1 MRPAGD
7 NRRRRMTRTSQRPAR
22 RASLAATVVCI
33 ALVLGAG
40 SSRGDELPWVHHDTT
55 HPRAPLPSSS
65 VQRIAQDRSGYIWM
79 GFYVAGL
86 LRYDGSMAERYDLDD
101 GLVHGTVRDFVQDRS
116 GRLWVGC
123 ETGVVVSDRPLAGYG
138 PGERVRFVDRVGE
151 VELLHRRVRL
161 GWMAAHPD
169 DGVVVGTPG
178 GEIVWYRYV
187 AGNLSVTDLG
197 GPGAATDPSPV
208 TAVTTAPDG
217 VVWLALEDGTVGRRA
232 TADASWSIIPPGR
245 RPDHPITAL
254 RVTPSGALLAGCRD
268 GSLWRQ
274 TPPDGGFDLLDATL
288 SEQVVH
294 IQAEPNGDVWA
305 TSLGSGIVLLRSDGA
320 PPLHITRE
328 HGLPSDT
335 VWDVLEDREGT
346 LWFAHNGGLSKLHS
360 DWRAF
365 SAHTARRIGGATP
378 ALPDPNAFAVQ
389 PSSSPGP
396 TRGLWVGT
404 SEGIVLLRDGRR
416 IAHLS
421 AEDGLPSSSA
431 YALALEADHRLWI
444 GTLEGLACL
453 TFGGPLPPEPTA
465 PPRSIRVAGTPAT
478 LTLHG
483 LRTIYQVA
491 VLDDDSGSSTVWVAG
506 THGLSALSGGVWT
519 HLGPPHGLPPAGA
532 ACVAGDATGHV
543 WVGTKDHGLLR
554 SRDPLLRDR
563 RPLNGGTPM
572 FEPGPSVGDQPPTR
586 AVQALASGDGSI
598 WAATGAGLFRIGTDA
613 SSRWITRPVGQT
625 PRVVTA
631 ATWDPTR
638 SWLWTTSSLGLQAID
653 PATNGVLRTV
663 SSRDGLLDDE
673 VWLGNALAVDA
684 DGRVIVGTP
693 RGVSVYRP
701 ELDRPRPVPPPVKI
715 REAVYEE
722 SSTGTNRLQ
731 IRYAALSFVDEQA
744 IRYRTRLLGM
754 DDDWSQPTN
763 ETTYRYTNLP
773 AVLVPRSYRF
783 EVIASGPGEAW
794 SPIPAAWEVRVTPP
808 WWTRW
813 WFVMTGLLALT
824 AGLVA
829 ADRVRTRRLIERTRQ
844 LEEMVDE
851 RTARIRRNVD
861 EMRTLDRIVE
871 VVNREIDLDRV
882 MEALLHQ
889 GLVLLP
895 HARRGAFLL
904 LDPDTRQFRVT
915 AVSGWEGDLPPGG
928 TLAQDVARRTFTSD
942 ADDATDGIYRVQRLK
957 DRSGATI
964 LDHLGSSETLLTLH
978 LKRDGALEGYLVF
991 ELDRRASAPSAEDA
1005 ELIQRYRQHALTAL
1019 DKAHMMQR
1027 LAAASEQAEAA
1038 SSAKSQFLATMSHEL
1053 RTPLNSIIGFSEILL
1068 DRSDGSDPRRDH
1080 FLDNI
1085 LTSGRH
1091 LLSLI
1096 NDLLDLSKIEAGRME
1111 LVLEPVDVGELVRGV
1126 VRIMTGIAA
1135 RRGVD
1140 IDVDITDDMP
1150 RARLDPPKMKRVL
1163 YNLLSNAVKFSE
1175 DGSRVAVSARAI
1187 ASSRDANR
1195 PADLELTVVDAGIGI
1210 PEDDRERIFEE
1221 FYQVDSGPARRWVG
1235 TGLGLAL
1242 VRRYAELHG
1251 GRVEVDS
1258 EPGRGSTFRVLV
1270 PLRPMTEQS

>member
-1 MRPAGD
+1 VTLTLGGG
-7 NRRRRMTRTSQRPAR
+7 
-22 RASLAATVVCI
+22 TVRC
-33 ALVLGAG
+33 
-40 SSRGDELPWVHHDTT
+40 DELPWVHHDTG
-55 HPRAPLPSSS
+55 HPRVPLPSSS

-86 LRYDGSMAERYDLDD
+86 LRYDGSTAERYDLDD

-123 ETGVVVSDRPLAGYG
+123 ETGVVVSDRPLSDYG
-138 PGERVRFVDRVGE
+138 PGERVRFVDRVGD

-169 DGVVVGTPG
+169 DGVVVGTPDG
-178 GEIVWYRYV
+178 NVVWYRQV
-187 AGNLSVTDLG
+187 AGGLSVSDLG
-197 GPGAATDPSPV
+197 GPGSGTEPSPV
-208 TAVTTAPDG
+208 SAVTTSPDG
-217 VVWLALEDGTVGRRA
+217 AVWLALEDGTVGSRPPAGRA
-232 TADASWSIIPPGR
+232 WSTFPSDR
-245 RPDHPITAL
+245 RPDRPITAL
-254 RVTPSGALLAGCRD
+254 RSTSSGVLLAGCRD
-268 GSLWRQ
+268 GSLWRL
-274 TPPDGGFDLLDATL
+274 PRHGVGFSRLDTTL

-294 IQAEPNGDVWA
+294 ILPGPGGDIWA
-305 TSLGSGIVLLRSDGA
+305 TSLGSGVVLLASDGA

-335 VWDVLEDREGT
+335 VWDLLEDREGT

-378 ALPDPNAFAVQ
+378 ALPDPNAFAVL
-389 PSSSPGP
+389 PSADGGP
-396 TRGLWVGT
+396 AGGLWVGT
-404 SEGIVLLRDGRR
+404 SEGIVLLRNGRR
-416 IAHLS
+416 VAHLS
-421 AEDGLPSSSA
+421 IDDGLPSSSV
-431 YALALEADHRLWI
+431 YALALEADRRLWI

-453 TFGGPLPPEPTA
+453 TFRGPLPPDPTA
-465 PPRSIRVAGTPAT
+465 PPRPVRVAGASAT
-478 LTLHG
+478 LTVHG
-483 LRTIYQVA
+483 LRTVYQVT
-491 VLDDDSGSSTVWVAG
+491 VLEGASGSLSVWAAG
-506 THGLSALSGGVWT
+506 THGLSALSGGAWT
-519 HLGPPHGLPPAGA
+519 HFGPLHGLPPAGA
-532 ACVAGDATGHV
+532 ACVAGDAAGHV

-554 SRDPLLRDR
+554 SRDPLLSDR
-563 RPLNGGTPM
+563 RPLAHPVPI
-572 FEPGPSVGDQPPTR
+572 FEPGPGVGDQPPAR
-586 AVQALASGDGSI
+586 AIQALAAGDGSI
-598 WAATGAGLFRIGTDA
+598 WAATGAGLFRIDRDA
-613 SSRWITRPVGQT
+613 SGDWITRPIGRL
-625 PRVVTA
+625 PRIVTA
-631 ATWDPTR
+631 ATWDPER
-638 SWLWTTSSLGLQAID
+638 SWMWTTSAEGLQAID
-653 PATNGVLRTV
+653 ATTNGILRTV

-673 VWLGNALAVDA
+673 VWLGNALAVAA

-722 SSTGTNRLQ
+722 RSTGTNRLQ

-744 IRYRTRLLGM
+744 VRYRTRLLGV

-763 ETTYRYTNLP
+763 ETTFRYTNLP

-794 SPIPAAWEVRVTPP
+794 SPIPAVWEVRVTPA

-813 WFVMTGLLALT
+813 WAVLTGLVALA
-824 AGLVA
+824 AGLVT
-829 ADRVRTRRLIERTRQ
+829 ADRLRTRRLVARTRQ
-844 LEEMVDE
+844 LEELVDE

-871 VVNREIDLDRV
+871 VVNREVELDRV

-915 AVSGWEGDLPPGG
+915 AVSGWEANLPPGG
-928 TLAQDVARRTFTSD
+928 TVSEDEARRTFTSD
-942 ADDATDGIYRVQRLK
+942 ADETSDGIYGVKRLK

-964 LDHLGSSETLLTLH
+964 LDHLEASETLLTLH
-978 LKRDGALEGYLVF
+978 LKRDRALEGYLVF
-991 ELDRRASAPSAEDA
+991 ELDPRASAPSEEDA
-1005 ELIQRYRQHALTAL
+1005 EVIQRYRRHALTAL
-1019 DKAHMMQR
+1019 DKAHIMQR
-1027 LAAASEQAEAA
+1027 LAEASEQASAA
-1038 SSAKSQFLATMSHEL
+1038 SNAKSQFLATMSHEL

-1068 DRSDGSDPRRDH
+1068 DRSDGSDPHRDR
-1080 FLDNI
+1080 FLHNI

-1096 NDLLDLSKIEAGRME
+1096 NDLLDLSKIEAGRMDLE
-1111 LVLEPVDVGELVRGV
+1111 LERVDVGELVNGV
-1126 VRIMTGIAA
+1126 VRIMTGVAG
-1135 RRGVD
+1135 RRGVH
-1140 IDVDITDDMP
+1140 IDVDIADGMP
-1150 RARLDPPKMKRVL
+1150 HARLDAPKMKRVL

-1175 DGSRVAVSARAI
+1175 DGSRIALSARAVDLGGH
-1187 ASSRDANR
+1187 ADR
-1195 PADLELTVVDAGIGI
+1195 PADLEFTVVDAGIGI
-1210 PEDDRERIFEE
+1210 PEDDREKIFEE
-1221 FYQVDSGPARRWVG
+1221 FYQIDSGPTRRWVG

-1242 VRRYAELHG
+1242 VRRYVELHG

-1270 PLRPMTEQS
+1270 PLRSASESG